1 MKNRPI
7 AYGII
12 GGIGSGKSVVC
23 RIFSIL
29 GVPVFDSDKEA
40 KQLIQFNAEVK
51 NALIDLLGKE
61 IYDFQGN
68 YLTEIVKQK
77 INEDNQLLTK
87 INQIV
92 HPAVRFAAEDF
103 FNKNQN
109 SSLTLY
115 ESALIHKNNKP
126 DFIQGLIA
134 VKTPL
139 SERLEYLK
147 KRNKWDEETIQI
159 WIKRQL
165 SEEFYLD
172 GADYIIENSKNN
184 FLIPQCL
191 NIYQI
196 LGGKNFK

>member
-92 HPAVRFAAEDF
+92 HPAVRSAAEDF
-103 FNKNQN
+103 F
-109 SSLTLY
+109 SS
-115 ESALIHKNNKP
+115 
-126 DFIQGLIA
+126 
-134 VKTPL
+134 
-139 SERLEYLK
+139 
-147 KRNKWDEETIQI
+147 
-159 WIKRQL
+159 
-165 SEEFYLD
+165 
-172 GADYIIENSKNN
+172 YIFRTTF
-184 FLIPQCL
+184 FLHFMNYNGTAC
-191 NIYQI
+191 
-196 LGGKNFK
+196 